1 MIHCC
6 KPFGLNL
13 SNVLCPDLGL
23 FGWIMLGRTMFERT
37 NQIVSL
43 VSATVTW
50 RGYLAPK
57 SSFLDTGANQI
68 VNHNQLGSATAAP
81 FTSVRSFLSC
91 RRQTDTTV
99 DSLHCVL
106 CQQSVITTDFSAA
119 WPDVHITCYT
129 YRILDRYFVNHE
141 SALGRFI
148 VFIKCL
154 MVQGIRLK

>member
-91 RRQTDTTV
+91 RRQTDTTI
-99 DSLHCVL
+99 DWLHCVL
-106 CQQSVITTDFSAA
+106 CQQSVITTDFL
-119 WPDVHITCYT
+119 WHGQM
-129 YRILDRYFVNHE
+129 RISLATLILIVTSLIMNLPLVV
-141 SALGRFI
+141 SSSFI
-148 VFIKCL
+148 EFL